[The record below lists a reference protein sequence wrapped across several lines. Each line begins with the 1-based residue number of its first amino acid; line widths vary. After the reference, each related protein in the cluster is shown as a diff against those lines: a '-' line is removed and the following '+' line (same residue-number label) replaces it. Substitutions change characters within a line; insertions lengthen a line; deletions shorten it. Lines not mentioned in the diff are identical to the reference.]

1 MRTILLLLL
10 WATIVGAC
18 CFAQSIFCC
27 GSKNEKATIDNLS
40 NANTAIIASSGKVN
54 RANYAISGENNW
66 SINCLEGDFEK
77 SNPNLLADTENR
89 KNCFTKLSEYQ
100 KNHQNQKWLITGDY
114 TESEINNTIY
124 RNLGEARAQK
134 VKQVLVN
141 QYGFVP
147 SMLEIEGR
155 KVNEDAFSNDTL
167 WNGYRISRSTLMAE
181 NTTSEKATDTSKA
194 ETYRFN
200 QVKPITLYFD
210 LNSDNP
216 NMNADIRNRFAN
228 LIYDLENHSN
238 LNVHVI
244 GHTDTK
250 GDANYNLKLGQERAE
265 SVYEYLVRNG
275 IPSNRIKTSSQGENK
290 PISTIDAENRR
301 AEVTIIKN

>member
-10 WATIVGAC
+10 WLVIVGAC

-27 GSKNEKATIDNLS
+27 GSGVDQAVSKADNSLKTGAVVHSSARKNYSIT
-40 NANTAIIASSGKVN
+40 
-54 RANYAISGENNW
+54 GENNW

-77 SNPNLLADTENR
+77 SNPNLLVDTENR
-89 KNCFTKLSEYQ
+89 KACFTKLSDYQ
-100 KNHQNQKWLITGDY
+100 KEHQTQKWLITGDY
-114 TESEINNTIY
+114 TDSEVNNTIY

-147 SMLEIEGR
+147 ALLEIEGR
-155 KVNEDAFSNDTL
+155 KVNEAAFVNDTL
-167 WNGYRISRSTLMAE
+167 WNGYRISRSTLLTVDE
-181 NTTSEKATDTSKA
+181 NNKESNINREP
-194 ETYRFN
+194 TYRFD
-200 QVKPITLYFD
+200 QAKPITLHFD
-210 LNSDNP
+210 LNSDSP
-216 NMNADIRNRFAN
+216 KMNADIRNRFAN
-228 LIYDLENHSN
+228 LIYDLENNSN

-250 GDANYNLKLGQERAE
+250 GDANYNLKLGQERAV
-265 SVYEYLVRNG
+265 SVQEYLVRNG
-275 IPSNRIKTSSQGENK
+275 IPNTRIQTSSQGEMK
-290 PISTIDAENRR
+290 PISSVDAENRR